1 MRSHSY
7 DFEPVALVRLL
18 APTLAF
24 VALAAGLLHGATR
37 LNLLP
42 RPRPTLDVDRTIVIH
57 KIETSGSR
65 EDAEVLL
72 MGDSSCLMDLSAVKL
87 TTEIGRPVSNLGT
100 LSYLD
105 LNAHATLLQ
114 RFAAANPNQT
124 KAVVLLLHPE
134 ALRRP
139 APEQYHTAVFDHFIA
154 GKDHVPKRN
163 VAHWLGLDFF
173 RTRLLSR
180 ALPTPL
186 GGAYGRRYGFS
197 SDLQSYL
204 TRHRG
209 SAIDPD
215 PKPFQGNPEYRLA
228 PQLESQSRA
237 FRGAVPRGVKLFVAI
252 TPVPA
257 GFAPPNYA
265 RQHRQMLEQWSR
277 WLGADAALVD
287 LPPTLPD
294 DLFAKT
300 THLNEAGAAEF
311 TTLLARSLSARL
323 GPQPPQL

>member
-7 DFEPVALVRLL
+7 DFVPGDLVRLL
-18 APTLAF
+18 APTLVF
-24 VALAAGLLHGATR
+24 VALAAGLLHAANR

-57 KIETSGSR
+57 KIEASGSR
-65 EDAEVLL
+65 QDAEVLL

-87 TTEIGRPVSNLGT
+87 TREIGRPVLNLGA

-114 RFAAANPNQT
+114 RFVAANPNQL

-139 APEQYHTAVFDHFIA
+139 APEQYHTAVFEHFVA
-154 GKDHVPKRN
+154 GQDHVTKRN
-163 VAHWLGLDFF
+163 LAHWLGLESF
-173 RTRLLSR
+173 RTRLLCR
-180 ALPTPL
+180 ALPTL
-186 GGAYGRRYGFS
+186 LAGAYGRRYGFS

-204 TRHRG
+204 ARQRG

-215 PKPFQGNPEYRLA
+215 PKAFQGNPEYRLA

-237 FRGAVPRGVKLFVAI
+237 FKTVVPPGVKLFVAI

-257 GFAPPNYA
+257 GFAPPNFA
-265 RQHRQMLEQWSR
+265 QQHRQMLERWSQ

-300 THLNEAGAAEF
+300 THLNEAGTAEF
-311 TTLLARSLSARL
+311 TTLLARSLSSRL
-323 GPQPPQL
+323 SPQSPQL

>member
-7 DFEPVALVRLL
+7 DFVSGDLARLL
-18 APTLAF
+18 APTLAI
-24 VALAAGLLHGATR
+24 VALAAGILHAATL

-42 RPRPTLDVDRTIVIH
+42 GPRPTFDVDRTIVIH
-57 KIETSGSR
+57 KIEASGSR
-65 EDAEVLL
+65 QDAEVLL

-87 TTEIGRPVSNLGT
+87 TREIGRPVLNLGA

-105 LNAHATLLQ
+105 LNAHATLLR
-114 RFAAANPNQT
+114 RFVAANPNQL

-134 ALRRP
+134 ALRRH
-139 APEQYHTAVFDHFIA
+139 APEEYHTAVFDHFVA
-154 GKDHVPKRN
+154 GKDHATKRN
-163 VAHWLGLDFF
+163 LAHWLGLEFF
-173 RTRLLSR
+173 RSRVLSR
-180 ALPTPL
+180 ALPTPFA
-186 GGAYGRRYGFS
+186 GAYGRRYGFS

-204 TRHRG
+204 TRERG

-215 PKPFQGNPEYRLA
+215 PKAFQGNPEYRLA
-228 PQLESQSRA
+228 PQLEIQSRA
-237 FRGAVPRGVKLFVAI
+237 FKTAVPAGVRLFVAI

-265 RQHRQMLEQWSR
+265 GQHRQMLEQWSQ

-287 LPPTLPD
+287 LPPTLPN
-294 DLFAKT
+294 DLFTTT

-311 TTLLARSLSARL
+311 TALLARSLSAAPFR
-323 GPQPPQL
+323 

>member
-7 DFEPVALVRLL
+7 DFVPGDLARLL
-18 APTLAF
+18 APTLVF
-24 VALAAGLLHGATR
+24 VALAAGLLHATTR

-57 KIETSGSR
+57 KIEASGSR
-65 EDAEVLL
+65 QDAEVLL
-72 MGDSSCLMDLSAVKL
+72 LGDSSCLMDLSAVKL
-87 TTEIGRPVSNLGT
+87 TTGIGRPVLNLGT

-105 LNAHATLLQ
+105 LNAHGTLLR
-114 RFAAANPNQT
+114 RFVAANPNQS

-139 APEQYHTAVFDHFIA
+139 APEPYHTDVFEHFVA
-154 GKDHVPKRN
+154 GQDHVTKRN
-163 VAHWLGLDFF
+163 PAHWLGLEFL
-173 RTRLLSR
+173 RTRVLSR

-186 GGAYGRRYGFS
+186 GGAYGQRYGFS
-197 SDLQSYL
+197 SDLQLYL
-204 TRHRG
+204 TRQRG
-209 SAIDPD
+209 SAVDPD
-215 PKPFQGNPEYRLA
+215 PKGFQGNPEYRLA
-228 PQLESQSRA
+228 PQLKSQSGA
-237 FRGAVPRGVKLFVAI
+237 FKTVVPPGVKLFVAI

-265 RQHRQMLEQWSR
+265 RQHRQMLEQWSQ

-287 LPPTLPD
+287 VPPTLPD

-311 TTLLARSLSARL
+311 TTLLGRSLSAVLSR
-323 GPQPPQL
+323 PE

>member
-7 DFEPVALVRLL
+7 DFVPGDLARLL
-18 APTLAF
+18 APTLGL
-24 VALAAGLLHGATR
+24 VVLVAGLLQAATR

-57 KIETSGSR
+57 KIEASGSR
-65 EDAEVLL
+65 QDADVLL

-87 TTEIGRPVSNLGT
+87 SREIGRPTLNLGM

-105 LNAHATLLQ
+105 LNAHATLLR
-114 RFAAANPNQT
+114 RFVVANPNRP

-139 APEQYHTAVFDHFIA
+139 AAEQYHAAVFDHFVA
-154 GKDHVPKRN
+154 GKDHATKRN
-163 VAHWLGLDFF
+163 LAHWLGLEAF
-173 RTRLLSR
+173 RNRVVSR

-186 GGAYGRRYGFS
+186 SGAYGRRYGFS
-197 SDLQSYL
+197 ADLESYL
-204 TRHRG
+204 TRQRG

-215 PKPFQGNPEYRLA
+215 PKAFQGNPEYRLA
-228 PQLESQSRA
+228 PQLEGQSRA
-237 FRGAVPRGVKLFVAI
+237 FKAAVPTGVKLFVAI
-252 TPVPA
+252 SPVPA

-265 RQHRQMLEQWSR
+265 PQHRQMLQQWSQ
-277 WLGADAALVD
+277 WLGADAALVE

-294 DLFAKT
+294 NLFATT
-300 THLNEAGAAEF
+300 THLNEAGATEF
-311 TTLLARSLSARL
+311 TTLLARSLRTTAAE
-323 GPQPPQL
+323 

>member
-7 DFEPVALVRLL
+7 DFVPGDLARLL
-18 APTLAF
+18 APTLVF
-24 VALAAGLLHGATR
+24 VALAAGLLHAATR

-57 KIETSGSR
+57 KTEASGSR
-65 EDAEVLL
+65 QDAEVLL
-72 MGDSSCLMDLSAVKL
+72 MGDSSCLMDLSALKL
-87 TTEIGRPVSNLGT
+87 TTEIGRPVLNLGT

-105 LNAHATLLQ
+105 LNAHGTLLR
-114 RFAAANPNQT
+114 RFVAANPNQP

-139 APEQYHTAVFDHFIA
+139 APEQYHTAVFEHFVAGADHA
-154 GKDHVPKRN
+154 TKRN
-163 VAHWLGLDFF
+163 LAHWLGLEFF
-173 RTRLLSR
+173 RTRLLCR

-209 SAIDPD
+209 SAVDPD
-215 PKPFQGNPEYRLA
+215 PKAFQGNPEYRLA
-228 PQLESQSRA
+228 PQLESKSRA
-237 FRGAVPRGVKLFVAI
+237 FKAAVPTGVKLFVAI

-265 RQHRQMLEQWSR
+265 QQHRQMLEQWSQ

-294 DLFAKT
+294 ELFAKT

-311 TTLLARSLSARL
+311 TTLLARRLSAVLSR
-323 GPQPPQL
+323 PE

>member
-7 DFEPVALVRLL
+7 DFLPGDLARLL
-18 APTLAF
+18 APTLVF
-24 VALAAGLLHGATR
+24 VALAAGVLHAATR
-37 LNLLP
+37 LGWLP

-57 KIETSGSR
+57 KIEASGSR
-65 EDAEVLL
+65 QDAEVLL

-87 TTEIGRPVSNLGT
+87 TGEIGKPALNLGM

-105 LNAHATLLQ
+105 LNAHATLLR
-114 RFAAANPNQT
+114 RFVAANPDQL

-139 APEQYHTAVFDHFIA
+139 APEEYHTAVFEHFVA
-154 GKDHVPKRN
+154 GKDHATKRN
-163 VAHWLGLDFF
+163 LAHWLGLEPF
-173 RTRLLSR
+173 RTRVLSR

-186 GGAYGRRYGFS
+186 GGAFGLRYGFS

-215 PKPFQGNPEYRLA
+215 PKTFEGNPEYRLA
-228 PQLESQSRA
+228 PQLERQSRA
-237 FRGAVPRGVKLFVAI
+237 FKAAVPAGLKLFVAI

-265 RQHRQMLEQWSR
+265 RQHRQMLEQWGQ
-277 WLGADAALVD
+277 WLGADGVLVD
-287 LPPTLPD
+287 LPATLPD
-294 DLFAKT
+294 ELFAKT
-300 THLNEAGAAEF
+300 THLNEAGTAEF
-311 TTLLARSLSARL
+311 TAALARSLSAVLNR
-323 GPQPPQL
+323 PE